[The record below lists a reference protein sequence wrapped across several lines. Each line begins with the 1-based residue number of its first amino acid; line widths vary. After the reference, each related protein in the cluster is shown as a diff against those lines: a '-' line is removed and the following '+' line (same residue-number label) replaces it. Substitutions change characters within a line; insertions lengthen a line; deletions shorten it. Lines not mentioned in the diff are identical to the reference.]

1 MYISAIECG
10 KSFHELA
17 LTCRCVLKVLKTFNF
32 YFYFVE
38 IPYLYWKNK
47 YFTYRFGQDQ
57 IDEVN
62 NGGPGILARGLYLV
76 GAAWD
81 PEKNVLI
88 EAER

>member
-1 MYISAIECG
+1 MQVSIKLLEIHRLFVFYCHQYLRAMFDQF
-10 KSFHELA
+10 SFIL
-17 LTCRCVLKVLKTFNF
+17 
-32 YFYFVE
+32 
-38 IPYLYWKNK
+38 
-47 YFTYRFGQDQ
+47 RFGQDQ